1 MFTQKQ
7 KISRTAEGEREL
19 FSLVHICFPY
29 FEKERTLTMTLIE
42 LFDKTPV
49 ENILGSL
56 ALKPDKVVFIT
67 PESRKAIRALP
78 NYQKILNGRGLYPE
92 MRVKSIAKN
101 DLETIVAALYEIISD
116 PVILLGISG

>member
-1 MFTQKQ
+1 M
-7 KISRTAEGEREL
+7 KIYREFVFEMEICSIIKNRKVCLRKNEQSRNAGRKKCAFL
-19 FSLVHICFPY
+19 PVHDRFEPY

-78 NYQKILNGRGLYPE
+78 NYQKILIYVQDLYN
-92 MRVKSIAKN
+92 R
-101 DLETIVAALYEIISD
+101 LH
-116 PVILLGISG
+116 